1 MKFNRRSFMRSAGSL
16 SAAAS
21 LGWAGA
27 HEAIAKTVTDG
38 PSTESAKAYA
48 EFLEVLAAVDTDYL
62 SAKRDI
68 TRPGDISD
76 GHRYAMHVL
85 EAGLDLHF
93 ESNPEYPV
101 FKRIVSPTRKA
112 NGDNPDAIYFTTYIR
127 GDRSYRVRGNM
138 VGATYTSFTI
148 EAGTG
153 EGRYAS
159 KTSGVLNDREIEVDA
174 EGHYELLFAPNA
186 EGVNTFALPKDAVR
200 LTTRHYFERKR
211 SVAADPNV
219 VIPLSIEP
227 LDNDGPPADWDD
239 ASIAAGIRRVT
250 NHVRGM
256 TVDSPSRDPAK
267 LPSWVSSTP
276 NVFNPAEKPGDM
288 AFAAIDAAY
297 TMAPYALGPDQA
309 LVIEGRYPKCR
320 FANVVLWNRF
330 LQSYDYAYRNVAL
343 NRKQTL
349 LESDGSFR
357 MIVAHAD
364 PGLPNWLDTM
374 GRTSGTIYWRFKLP
388 QEDIVTPKAEVVP
401 LAALRGAP
409 G

>member
-1 MKFNRRSFMRSAGSL
+1 MA
-16 SAAAS
+16 
-21 LGWAGA
+21 
-27 HEAIAKTVTDG
+27 
-38 PSTESAKAYA
+38 
-48 EFLEVLAAVDTDYL
+48 
-62 SAKRDI
+62 
-68 TRPGDISD
+68 
-76 GHRYAMHVL
+76 
-85 EAGLDLHF
+85 
-93 ESNPEYPV
+93 
-101 FKRIVSPTRKA
+101 
-112 NGDNPDAIYFTTYIR
+112 
-127 GDRSYRVRGNM
+127 
-138 VGATYTSFTI
+138 GATYTSFTI
-148 EAGTG
+148 ESGTG

-159 KTSGVLNDREIEVDA
+159 KTSGVLNDREIEIDA

-186 EGVNTFALPKDAVR
+186 KGVNTFALPKDAVR

-330 LQSYDYAYRNVAL
+330 LQSYDYAYRNIAL

-357 MIVAHAD
+357 MIVAHGD
-364 PGLPNWLDTM
+364 PGAPNWLDTM
-374 GRTSGTIYWRFKLP
+374 GRSSGMIYWRFMLP
-388 QEDIVTPKAEVVP
+388 EEDIVTPKAQVVP
-401 LAALRGAP
+401 LAVLRGAR